1 MADMSEERLS
11 ILVVEDDEV
20 DQKAFIRHV
29 KSEKLPYDYDIAGS
43 LAEGRAL
50 LKKKRYDLVI
60 SDYFLGDGTGFDL
73 IAELDDTPLIFATG
87 TGDEEIAVKAMKSGA
102 YDYLIKDPESCYLK
116 VLPIT
121 VEMALM
127 NKKRERQI
135 LMLSQA
141 MQSVKESVCVTD
153 TEGRISFVNE
163 AFTGT
168 FGYLRGEVL
177 GKELHAFF
185 KGRGH
190 RAFME
195 VLSGSSGLE
204 SWQGELESRRKN
216 GETFPISLSISRVKD
231 ELGKTVG
238 YAVIIRDITELKRYE
253 EQIQYMAY
261 HDQLTDLPNRRF
273 FFSRLGEILGNRR
286 QEPEPVALLFLDL
299 DQFKQIN
306 DSMGHDVGDHLL
318 RAVARRL
325 AQTVRGDDFVS
336 RMGGDEFTFILRGLR
351 SREEAALVANR
362 ILRCFDDPFTVEGG
376 AFRITGSLGVSF
388 YPLDGRDAITLV
400 KKADAAM
407 YRAKSAGG
415 SAVFFSGDLEA
426 EEIRGGQWSSPS

>member
-1 MADMSEERLS
+1 MNEERLS

-29 KSEKLPYDYDIAGS
+29 KSENLPYDYDIAGS

-50 LKKKRYDLVI
+50 LKKNRYDLVI

-73 IAELDDTPLIFATG
+73 IAELDDIPLIFATG

-116 VLPIT
+116 ALPIT
-121 VEMALM
+121 VEMALQ
-127 NKKRERQI
+127 NKRRERQI

-153 TEGRISFVNE
+153 IEGRITFVNE

-168 FGYLRGEVL
+168 FGYLKGEVL
-177 GKELHAFF
+177 GKELHALF
-185 KGRGH
+185 KGRAH

-195 VLSGSSGLE
+195 VLSGASGSE

-231 ELGKTVG
+231 EAGRTVG
-238 YAVIIRDITELKRYE
+238 YAVIIRDITDLKRYE

-273 FFSRLGEILGNRR
+273 FFSRLGEILSSRR
-286 QEPEPVALLFLDL
+286 QDPEPAALLFLDL

-306 DSMGHDVGDHLL
+306 DLMGHDVGDHLL

-325 AQTVRGDDFVS
+325 AQSVRGDDFVS
-336 RMGGDEFTFILRGLR
+336 RMGGDEFTFILRGIR
-351 SREEAALVANR
+351 SKEEAALVAKR
-362 ILRCFDDPFTVEGG
+362 ILASFNDPFTVEGG
-376 AFRITGSLGVSF
+376 TYRISGSLGISF
-388 YPLDGRDAITLV
+388 FPVDGRDAITLV

-407 YRAKSAGG
+407 YQAKAAGG
-415 SAVFFSGDLEA
+415 NAVCFAGDSRDEEKLRFA
-426 EEIRGGQWSSPS
+426 ETSS

>member
-1 MADMSEERLS
+1 MC

-29 KSEKLPYDYDIAGS
+29 KSENLPYDYDIAGS
-43 LAEGRAL
+43 LAEGRAF
-50 LKKKRYDLVI
+50 LKKNRYDLVI

-121 VEMALM
+121 VEMALH
-127 NKKRERQI
+127 NKRREREI

-153 TEGRISFVNE
+153 IDGRITFVNE
-163 AFTGT
+163 SFTGT
-168 FGYLRGEVL
+168 FGYLKGEVL
-177 GKELHAFF
+177 GRELHALF
-185 KGRGH
+185 KGRAYK
-190 RAFME
+190 AFVE
-195 VLSGSSGLE
+195 VLSGNSGLE

-231 ELGKTVG
+231 ETGKTVG

-273 FFSRLGEILGNRR
+273 FFSRLGELLGTRR
-286 QEPEPVALLFLDL
+286 QDPEPVALLFLDL
-299 DQFKQIN
+299 DEFKQIN
-306 DSMGHDVGDHLL
+306 DRLGHDVGDHIL

-325 AQTVRGDDFVS
+325 AQSVRGDDFVS
-336 RMGGDEFTFILRGLR
+336 RMGGDEFTFILRGIR
-351 SREEAALVANR
+351 SKEEAAIVAKR
-362 ILRCFDDPFTVEGG
+362 ILACFKDPFTVEGG
-376 AFRITGSLGVSF
+376 TFHIKGSLGVSF
-388 YPLDGRDAITLV
+388 FPVDGRDAVTLV

-407 YRAKSAGG
+407 YQAKAAGG
-415 SAVFFSGDLEA
+415 NAVFFSDDLQT
-426 EEIRGGQWSSPS
+426 EEGKRLQESSPA